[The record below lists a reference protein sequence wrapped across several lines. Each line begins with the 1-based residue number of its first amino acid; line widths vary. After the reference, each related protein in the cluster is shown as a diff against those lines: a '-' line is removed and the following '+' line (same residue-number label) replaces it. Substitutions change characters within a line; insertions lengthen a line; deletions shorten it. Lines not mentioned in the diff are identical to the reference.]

1 MRRAHEILVIPSETK
16 NHSGFVVTIKYA
28 LIFVEEDR
36 STYLHILPYRKRKGQ
51 RKKLE
56 PLDLVLA

>member
-1 MRRAHEILVIPSETK
+1 MRRAHEILVLPSETK

-36 STYLHILPYRKRKGQ
+36 STYLHILGSAFGFGPG
-51 RKKLE
+51 
-56 PLDLVLA
+56 LAN